1 MFPALTA
8 SSITLTPPV
17 EDSHTGHNCFSM
29 GLGEEGE
36 EEAGW
41 VEGREGKGRERVVSA
56 FFCFFFSASVL
67 RLSAGAT
74 QAKRGDARV
83 KRTRRGPKVADDPD

>member
-29 GLGEEGE
+29 GLGEERE
-36 EEAGW
+36 EEAGC
-41 VEGREGKGRERVVSA
+41 VEGREGKGREHAVR
-56 FFCFFFSASVL
+56 FLIFFFSASVL
-67 RLSAGAT
+67 HLSAGAT